1 MGYLAA
7 WKVLEEMIT
16 DFKRREVTVPADVI
30 GNLRSA
36 KTLINVLKA
45 DPSCM
50 NTVQKVEEYLFCVES
65 YLVSEGEK
73 RFGSGY
79 VGEWLGRLDEARRKV
94 FDEEEEGETRFVIG
108 IPREQK
114 WIRVK
119 PSDKLPLDKIK
130 TLADE
135 SNLTCNLQND
145 GYLLV
150 YGEEERIKDFIK
162 KMATKH
168 DSRAE
173 K

>member
-16 DFKRREVTVPADVI
+16 DFRRREVTIPADVI
-30 GNLRSA
+30 SNLRSA

-45 DPSCM
+45 DPNCM

-73 RFGSGY
+73 RFGKGY
-79 VGEWLGRLDEARRKV
+79 VEEWLGRLDEARRKV
-94 FDEEEEGETRFVIG
+94 FDEEEGETRFVTG

-119 PSDKLPLDKIK
+119 PSDKLPLKKIK
-130 TLADE
+130 TLAEE

-168 DSRAE
+168 GSRAE

>member
-7 WKVLEEMIT
+7 WKVLEEMVT
-16 DFKRREVTVPADVI
+16 DLRRRGVTVPADVI

-36 KTLINVLKA
+36 KTLINVLKV
-45 DPSCM
+45 DPNCM
-50 NTVQKVEEYLFCVES
+50 NTDQKVEEHLFCVES

-73 RFGSGY
+73 LFEKGY
-79 VGEWLGRLDEARRKV
+79 VEEWLGRLDEARRKV
-94 FDEEEEGETRFVIG
+94 FDEEEGETRFVTG

-119 PSDKLPLDKIK
+119 PSDNLPLNKMR

-145 GYLLV
+145 GCLLV
-150 YGEEERIKDFIK
+150 YGEEEHIKDFIK
-162 KMATKH
+162 KMAAKH
-168 DSRAE
+168 RSEAE